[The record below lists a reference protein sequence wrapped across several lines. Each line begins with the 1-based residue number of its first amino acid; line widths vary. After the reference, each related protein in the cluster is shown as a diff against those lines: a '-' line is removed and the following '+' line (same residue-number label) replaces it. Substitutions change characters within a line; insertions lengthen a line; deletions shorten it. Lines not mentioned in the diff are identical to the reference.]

1 MDCGASRLL
10 CSWDSPGKHTGVGCH
25 ALLQG
30 ILPNQG
36 SNLRLLHHRWVL
48 YHWASREAL
57 SRCPQSFGDLPYD
70 RICHT
75 LPLCLSQLSSSQ
87 KGRHCRAL
95 PPSLGTVLF
104 SSIHEIFHE
113 HLLCAKHYYKAL
125 GIQWETRQTLLL
137 ILWGWRSPEWQMI
150 I

>member
-95 PPSLGTVLF
+95 PPSLGKCYFHPFMKYFMSTYYVPNTITRHWGYSGKPDRHCSSSCGADVLL
-104 SSIHEIFHE
+104 SDR
-113 HLLCAKHYYKAL
+113 
-125 GIQWETRQTLLL
+125 W
-137 ILWGWRSPEWQMI
+137 
-150 I
+150 